1 MLLEGDP
8 EMFNK
13 IIKRERKKTMPEFML
28 IPLID
33 ILFVLLAFFMLNTT
47 FSETNASINIK
58 LPTSSVKQVPVSK
71 YIVISI
77 DDKKQLYINST
88 KFSMETLQEGI
99 KSELLAQNRNDVVI
113 RADKETDYG
122 LVVKVMTIAKNAGA
136 VELDIA
142 TEKESE

>member
-1 MLLEGDP
+1 
-8 EMFNK
+8 MFNK

-77 DDKKQLYINST
+77 DEKKQLYINST
-88 KFSMETLQEGI
+88 KFSIETLQEGI

-122 LVVKVMTIAKNAGA
+122 FVVKVMTIAKNAGA
-136 VELDIA
+136 IELDIA

>member
-1 MLLEGDP
+1 
-8 EMFNK
+8 MFNK

-77 DDKKQLYINST
+77 DEKKQLYINST
-88 KFSMETLQEGI
+88 KYSIETLQEGI

-122 LVVKVMTIAKNAGA
+122 FVVKVMTIAKNAGA

>member
-1 MLLEGDP
+1 MFDKILE
-8 EMFNK
+8 
-13 IIKRERKKTMPEFML
+13 RRKKRVVPEIQL

-47 FSETNASINIK
+47 FSDTNASINIK
-58 LPTSSVKQVPVSK
+58 LPTSTVEKVPVLK

-77 DDKKQLYINST
+77 DDKKDIYVNNT
-88 KFSMETLQEGI
+88 KVTVETLEENI
-99 KSELLAQNRNDVVI
+99 KSELLAQNRNDVII

-122 LVVKVMTIAKNAGA
+122 FIVKVMTIAKNAGA

-142 TEKESE
+142 TEKENK

>member
-1 MLLEGDP
+1 
-8 EMFNK
+8 MFNK

-77 DDKKQLYINST
+77 DEKQLYINST
-88 KFSMETLQEGI
+88 KFSIETLQEGI

-122 LVVKVMTIAKNAGA
+122 FVVKVMTIAKNAGA
-136 VELDIA
+136 IELDIA

>member
-1 MLLEGDP
+1 
-8 EMFNK
+8 MFNK

-33 ILFVLLAFFMLNTT
+33 ILFVLLAFFMSNTT

-77 DDKKQLYINST
+77 DEKKQLYINST
-88 KFSMETLQEGI
+88 KFSIETLQEGI

-122 LVVKVMTIAKNAGA
+122 FVVKVMTIAKNAGA
-136 VELDIA
+136 IELDIA